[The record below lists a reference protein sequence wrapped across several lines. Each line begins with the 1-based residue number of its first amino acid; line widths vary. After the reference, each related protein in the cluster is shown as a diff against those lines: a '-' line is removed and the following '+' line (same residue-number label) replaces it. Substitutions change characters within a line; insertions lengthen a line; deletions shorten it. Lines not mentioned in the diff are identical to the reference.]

1 MEPGNAVPPPIG
13 WDTRSRQQ
21 EFRFVPGVFSLFFP
35 GFPVKKRCKRSD
47 SPPRFPWEARKSRRE
62 ARPAAYKRARHSRV
76 VQNQCL

>member
-1 MEPGNAVPPPIG
+1 MPFPPPIG

-47 SPPRFPWEARKSRRE
+47 SPPASHGKRGN
-62 ARPAAYKRARHSRV
+62 PAGKRVPLLTNEPATAESYKTSVYR
-76 VQNQCL
+76 